1 VLQVEKSRNLFT
13 LKELHHSGSNNPLK
27 YYRFHNVTFG
37 TEIPSLVDDIYRQAT
52 RAKWYGGIILGVV
65 MVLGG
70 VLISLFLGRPIAFPF
85 ILGVSPLG
93 DPNSVLG
100 DVLPT
105 IIGRVIE
112 RIGAVVVG
120 IFIIQVMLG
129 YVRYYFR
136 IAEDLSM
143 FANLLRLTEGK
154 VENVAALGAVL
165 LPSSIDFERIPRSP
179 FEYAFR
185 ETVAKLP
192 TR

>member
-1 VLQVEKSRNLFT
+1 
-13 LKELHHSGSNNPLK
+13 
-27 YYRFHNVTFG
+27 
-37 TEIPSLVDDIYRQAT
+37 
-52 RAKWYGGIILGVV
+52 LGVV
-65 MVLGG
+65 IVLGG

-85 ILGVSPLG
+85 ILGISPLG
-93 DPNSVLG
+93 DPNNVLG

-129 YVRYYFR
+129 FVRYYFR
-136 IAEDLSM
+136 IAEHLSM

-154 VENVAALGAVL
+154 VENVAALSAVL
-165 LPSSIDFERIPRSP
+165 LPSSIDFGRIPRSP

-185 ETVAKLP
+185 EAVAKLP